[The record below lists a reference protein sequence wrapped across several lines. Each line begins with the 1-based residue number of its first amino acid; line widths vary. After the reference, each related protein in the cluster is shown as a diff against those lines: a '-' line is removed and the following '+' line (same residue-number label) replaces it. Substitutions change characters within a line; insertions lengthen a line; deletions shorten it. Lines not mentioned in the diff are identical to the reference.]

1 MLVYIYGLF
10 CFRCVLLLLP
20 FFFSRIHHRV
30 VVSDTDEFMCTFSS
44 PVSRAKDSDA
54 SLADQYYLL
63 AKAQQELALPTIGR
77 NDVENVH
84 KPSSLREI
92 I

>member
-1 MLVYIYGLF
+1 MYIDYSVSDVF
-10 CFRCVLLLLP
+10 CCCFHSFFFQNPSHSCCFRH
-20 FFFSRIHHRV
+20 I
-30 VVSDTDEFMCTFSS
+30 DELVCTFSS

-54 SLADQYYLL
+54 SVADQYYLL
-63 AKAQQELALPTIGR
+63 AKAQQELALPTVGR

-84 KPSSLREI
+84 KPRSLREI

>member
-1 MLVYIYGLF
+1 
-10 CFRCVLLLLP
+10 
-20 FFFSRIHHRV
+20 
-30 VVSDTDEFMCTFSS
+30 MCTFSS

-54 SLADQYYLL
+54 SVADQYYLL
-63 AKAQQELALPTIGR
+63 AKAQQELALPTVGR

-84 KPSSLREI
+84 KPCSLREI